1 VDDDEQEGAA
11 TKLETR
17 RRPVDQRASVRDK
30 RAQGVAPELHPKL
43 DVAPYTLAEAQTV
56 IMDAAATSASYV
68 EAMDRLR
75 VHRGLTTNQPIEFI
89 VRTPASAF
97 FDVFSGRRPA

>member
-1 VDDDEQEGAA
+1 
-11 TKLETR
+11 
-17 RRPVDQRASVRDK
+17 
-30 RAQGVAPELHPKL
+30 
-43 DVAPYTLAEAQTV
+43 
-56 IMDAAATSASYV
+56 MDAAATSASYV